1 MTYPPRAPHRSH
13 NRHPQQAPAPQA
25 VSPQP
30 VSPQQEQGSPQRAE
44 GSPQRSNWWLGLLAL
59 LPIACCG
66 LPVLLAAGVS
76 VGTGALLGGI
86 TGAVLLVLGVVLVV
100 VAVRRTRAA
109 RRGTGAGT
117 DRDRCC

>member
-13 NRHPQQAPAPQA
+13 SRHPQPAPSPQA
-25 VSPQP
+25 ASPQP
-30 VSPQQEQGSPQRAE
+30 VAPQRAV

-59 LPIACCG
+59 LAIACCG

-109 RRGTGAGT
+109 ARRGTGAGT

>member
-1 MTYPPRAPHRSH
+1 MTYPPRAPHRTHS
-13 NRHPQQAPAPQA
+13 RHPQQAPSPQA

-30 VSPQQEQGSPQRAE
+30 VAPQQEQGSPQRTE
-44 GSPQRSNWWLGLLAL
+44 GSPQRSSWWLGLLAL

-86 TGAVLLVLGVVLVV
+86 TGVVLLLLGAVLVV
-100 VAVRRTRAA
+100 VAVRRTRA
-109 RRGTGAGT
+109 RRGTGAGSDT
-117 DRDRCC
+117 DRCC